1 MKKKYIGIII
11 GIIIVILGVI
21 VISLNSQMPDYKER
35 TVEDWYNDIIN
46 NKEVLTIYGASYCS
60 HCQEYY
66 PVIAKLANKYNINL
80 YFFEV
85 DTIREKDQDAYD
97 KLMNSFELSDYDG
110 SVPYTYIM
118 RDGNF
123 VNSTVGFANRDL
135 TVNFLTE
142 NGIIKN

>member
-66 PVIAKLANKYNINL
+66 PVISKLANKYNINL

-85 DTIREKDQDAYD
+85 DTIREKDKDAYD

-110 SVPYTYIM
+110 NVPYTYIM